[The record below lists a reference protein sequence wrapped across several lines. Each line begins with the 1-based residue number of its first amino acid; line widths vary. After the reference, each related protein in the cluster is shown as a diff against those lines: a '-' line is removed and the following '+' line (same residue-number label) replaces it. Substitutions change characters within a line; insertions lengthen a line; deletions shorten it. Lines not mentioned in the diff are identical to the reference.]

1 MKKKVP
7 MICNIV
13 SVVLVIAFIVKN
25 VVDYSKY
32 TSTLNS
38 APFYVWILANALYLI
53 IPAIILFAVGAII
66 KKNQQQISVC
76 RDKNKESDLLSF

>member
-38 APFYVWILANALYLI
+38 APFYVGILANALYLI

-66 KKNQQQISVC
+66 KKNQ
-76 RDKNKESDLLSF
+76 